1 MTPPIRSAAESLP
14 RQGLPSLIVNL
25 SLRVTGK
32 VTTTG
37 RPRASP
43 NPKLSLSFLKAL
55 GNLAETYQR
64 LSEVVGSLQT
74 QANQYATTTIW
85 GAAMMRPQDILV
97 GVVSIFA
104 ALQNARTAETMSS
117 RTTEQIRTSESVT
130 CKVALPRV
138 KPPHVHYVVRLW
150 MLLRV
155 LAALCLS

>member
-14 RQGLPSLIVNL
+14 HQGLPSLIVNL

-43 NPKLSLSFLKAL
+43 SPKLSLSSLKAL

-74 QANQYATTTIW
+74 QANQYATTTTL
-85 GAAMMRPQDILV
+85 GAAVMLPQDIPV
-97 GVVSIFA
+97 GVVFIFA
-104 ALQNARTAETMSS
+104 ALRNARTAETMGS
-117 RTTEQIRTSESVT
+117 RTTEQILTSESVT
-130 CKVALPRV
+130 CKVALPRF
-138 KPPHVHYVVRLW
+138 KPPQVHYDVHLW
-150 MLLRV
+150 MFLRV
-155 LAALCLS
+155 LRALCLS